1 VASFKS
7 TLKEVLEADLILMV
21 LDMSSPQVKEH
32 VKTIEDVLKELGAD
46 GIPALHVLN
55 KVDLISDGNMIE
67 KLQRAFPG
75 SVTISAHRHLRLS
88 ELKSRILDKM
98 EENYQTV
105 DLEFPYEQGKTIA
118 QAQEGVQVL
127 ERAYEED
134 GVKLKIRGSRS
145 RISQILAGVN

>member
-1 VASFKS
+1 
-7 TLKEVLEADLILMV
+7 
-21 LDMSSPQVKEH
+21 

-88 ELKSRILDKM
+88 ELKSGILEKM

-105 DLEFPYEQGKTIA
+105 DLELPYEQGKTIA

-127 ERAYEED
+127 ERAYEENS
-134 GVKLKIRGSRS
+134 VKLKIRGSRS
-145 RISQILAGVN
+145 RISQILAGVH

>member
-1 VASFKS
+1 MTGSDVFIQDQLFATLDTTVRQLNLDPSHPILLSDTVGFIRKLPHNLVASFKS

-21 LDMSSPQVKEH
+21 LDMSSPQVKDH

-75 SVTISAHRHLRLS
+75 SVTISARRHLRLS
-88 ELKSRILDKM
+88 ELKSGILEKM
-98 EENYQTV
+98 ERVFT
-105 DLEFPYEQGKTIA
+105 FFSK
-118 QAQEGVQVL
+118 
-127 ERAYEED
+127 
-134 GVKLKIRGSRS
+134 
-145 RISQILAGVN
+145 